1 MYIRDEVGFVT
12 HLQRWRVKCCTATEM
27 RFVNWSNPPDVLTSW
42 KTWRVRSMMQSITG
56 GIVSQLLQQW
66 QEWERQIPLFIKA
79 KQLVYLFTNE
89 WFLLT
94 YVKECDKICI
104 QTTSLA
110 PKTRRQGL
118 PLSWWGRRFSIWSNL
133 SPTLGKDGAETEWE
147 IEASDQFGSSRR
159 FQRNLWRAG
168 RPGMFARRWSQSRE
182 GSFLLQCPGCRRR
195 RSLRRS

>member
-133 SPTLGKDGAETEWE
+133 SPTLGRWDGDWVGDWGVRS
-147 IEASDQFGSSRR
+147 IWVFPPISKKSVASWKTWHVRSTIKSITGRIISSSMP
-159 FQRNLWRAG
+159 WM
-168 RPGMFARRWSQSRE
+168 PT
-182 GSFLLQCPGCRRR
+182 
-195 RSLRRS
+195 

>member
-27 RFVNWSNPPDVLTSW
+27 RFVNWSNPPDVLTTW

-133 SPTLGKDGAETEWE
+133 SPTLGRWDGDWVGDWGVRSIWVFPPISKKSVTSWKTWHVRSTMKS
-147 IEASDQFGSSRR
+147 ITGRIVSSSMP
-159 FQRNLWRAG
+159 WM
-168 RPGMFARRWSQSRE
+168 PT
-182 GSFLLQCPGCRRR
+182 
-195 RSLRRS
+195 

>member
-66 QEWERQIPLFIKA
+66 QEWERQILLFIKA
-79 KQLVYLFTNE
+79 KQLVYLFTNK

-133 SPTLGKDGAETEWE
+133 SPTLGRWDGDWVGDWGVRSIWVFPPISKKSVTSWKTWHVRSTMKS
-147 IEASDQFGSSRR
+147 ITGRIVSSSMP
-159 FQRNLWRAG
+159 WM
-168 RPGMFARRWSQSRE
+168 PT
-182 GSFLLQCPGCRRR
+182 
-195 RSLRRS
+195 

>member
-133 SPTLGKDGAETEWE
+133 SPTLGRWDGDWVGDWGVRSIWVFPPISKKSVTSWKTWHVRSTMKS
-147 IEASDQFGSSRR
+147 ITGRIVSSSMP
-159 FQRNLWRAG
+159 WM
-168 RPGMFARRWSQSRE
+168 PT
-182 GSFLLQCPGCRRR
+182 
-195 RSLRRS
+195 